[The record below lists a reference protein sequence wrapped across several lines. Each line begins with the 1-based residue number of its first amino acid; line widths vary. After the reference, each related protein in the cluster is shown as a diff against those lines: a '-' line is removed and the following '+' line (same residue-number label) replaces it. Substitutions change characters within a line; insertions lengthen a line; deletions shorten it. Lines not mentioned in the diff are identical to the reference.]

1 MFEDNYNHDSFC
13 FVLTEKLLYSDDH
26 HPETGLLD
34 DWEPEADQTE
44 RIMRVDDDDI
54 PSDNDEHQD
63 EASQATS
70 HDTGIAPTLIGE
82 ETSHAFFCYCTEDE
96 EWAFNVMRKLESSA
110 YGFKCDNH
118 DHMLEPNRARM
129 DKIVNAL
136 CTAKKIVL
144 VLSQDFVQS
153 QWCTYE
159 NLKSL
164 KTHFT
169 NTKKV
174 IPVLLTDLDLPEF
187 LQDVPCINA
196 IARNFWQKF
205 IAALQLGKS
214 SVYET

>member
-1 MFEDNYNHDSFC
+1 MHIS
-13 FVLTEKLLYSDDH
+13 EKLLYNDDLH
-26 HPETGLLD
+26 QESGLLD
-34 DWEPEADQTE
+34 DWEPEADQTD
-44 RIMRVDDDDI
+44 RIMRVEDEDV
-54 PSDNDEHQD
+54 PSDSSAHQD
-63 EASQATS
+63 EASQARS

-96 EWAFNVMRKLESSA
+96 EWACNVMRKLESSA

-118 DHMLEPNRARM
+118 DHSLEPNRARM

-144 VLSQDFVQS
+144 VLSQDFISS

-196 IARNFWQKF
+196 ISRNFWQKF
-205 IAALQLGKS
+205 IAALQLGKFCN
-214 SVYET
+214 